1 MSTRIISKSTLLPLA
16 VVLGSGLASTAAA
29 QDADERIGGS
39 DQPFYSGTS
48 FISVDPGLDNL
59 DAAYGLAQTV
69 GIRVPGVS
77 WLGFELDLGFTLFG
91 GENSGSTTTVGG
103 GGGGGGLIG
112 GGGGDEQQSTTSS
125 GDDFQAITYGLFS
138 AFRTPGRFFVGTRLG
153 VAGFSTNIEEL
164 DEDNTGF
171 AYSLQAGYRWSEAS
185 HNLIQFEFL
194 EYDNDVE
201 YMAITA
207 HYAID

>member
-16 VVLGSGLASTAAA
+16 VVLGSGLVSTAVA
-29 QDADERIGGS
+29 QDADERVGRS
-39 DQPFYSGTS
+39 EQPFYSGTS

-91 GENSGSTTTVGG
+91 GENSGTTTTT
-103 GGGGGGLIG
+103 GGGGGLLG
-112 GGGGDEQQSTTSS
+112 GGGQQNTTSS